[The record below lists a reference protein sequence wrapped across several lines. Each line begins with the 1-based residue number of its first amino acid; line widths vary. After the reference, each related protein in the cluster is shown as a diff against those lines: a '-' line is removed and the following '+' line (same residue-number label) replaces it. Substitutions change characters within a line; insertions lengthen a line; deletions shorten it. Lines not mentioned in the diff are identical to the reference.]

1 VSVPHAAPEVVVC
14 DTSFVGVAAKRSAR
28 PDRFTHWPEPTVAR
42 IEAAILAISV
52 ITLAEARYG
61 FAKAQWGAPRIER
74 EEQRLAGFLQLPL
87 DMAVVDEWA
96 RLKTMS
102 KQNGWNVGDN
112 DLWIAATA
120 GSRQHALVTC
130 DQDQSRISDP
140 GLEVLYLP
148 LTAG

>member
-1 VSVPHAAPEVVVC
+1 MSVPSAVPEVVVC
-14 DTSFVGVAAKRSAR
+14 DSSFVGATGRR
-28 PDRFTHWPEPTVAR
+28 TTHPDQFAHWPQHTVAR

-52 ITLAEARYG
+52 ITLAEARFG
-61 FAKAQWGAPRIER
+61 FAAAKWGSARIER

-96 RLKTMS
+96 RLKTRS
-102 KQNGWNVGDN
+102 KENGWNVGDN

-120 GSRQHALVTC
+120 GSRRHALVTC

-148 LTAG
+148 LTAE